1 MAAPSKQA
9 TDMVTLGTAAATAVE
24 AVVEETETETA
35 GTVAGEMETT
45 GTVDR
50 LTTAPVRHFTPF
62 TPAGAKEQRYINADQ
77 HTRHIRH
84 RSPPIHQV

>member
-1 MAAPSKQA
+1 MDK
-9 TDMVTLGTAAATAVE
+9 VTLGTATATAAE

-35 GTVAGEMETT
+35 RTVAGKTATT

-50 LTTAPVRHFTPF
+50 LTTAAARHFTQF
-62 TPAGAKEQRYINADQ
+62 TPAGAKQQRYINADQ
-77 HTRHIRH
+77 HTTHTRN